1 MKKII
6 NPWKLRIVKWLK
18 WNAIWSTGHCFS
30 QSTKKATTNPSP
42 SPHLRP
48 HPMSTPSSKKKQ
60 KKQKK
65 GGGVSKDNS
74 LLNKMR
80 NAKFAQSCLQ
90 HHNLYKE
97 NATIISAH
105 IGGRM
110 SVIRLLV
117 LSLVIGRMWNKSP
130 PVPTPENSYL
140 KPRTLSWKK
149 GLLVFRWKR

>member
-1 MKKII
+1 MLSDQQGTVSP
-6 NPWKLRIVKWLK
+6 NQLRKQQQIL
-18 WNAIWSTGHCFS
+18 A
-30 QSTKKATTNPSP
+30 P

-48 HPMSTPSSKKKQ
+48 HPMSTPSSKKKK

-105 IGGRM
+105 IGGSM

-117 LSLVIGRMWNKSP
+117 LSPVIGRM
-130 PVPTPENSYL
+130 
-140 KPRTLSWKK
+140 
-149 GLLVFRWKR
+149 